1 MKTKK
6 LHTLMLSRKNSNE
19 FDIEIFIDV
28 YSSVYMYVQDLW
40 VLKLYE
46 IRRYLFLDAFF
57 LSLL

>member
-1 MKTKK
+1 
-6 LHTLMLSRKNSNE
+6 MLSRKNSNE

-46 IRRYLFLDAFF
+46 IRRFLLLDAFF
-57 LSLL
+57 LSFL